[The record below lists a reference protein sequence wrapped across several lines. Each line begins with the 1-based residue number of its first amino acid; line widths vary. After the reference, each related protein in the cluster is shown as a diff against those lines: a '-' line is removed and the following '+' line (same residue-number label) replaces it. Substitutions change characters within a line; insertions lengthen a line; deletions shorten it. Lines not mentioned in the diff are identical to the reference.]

1 MASDLLSSSLL
12 SNSHT
17 VRDLDKLSVIFR
29 ILSSIAVGYTFN
41 ENWFAAST
49 VRWAEENTQTPS
61 DPKFQCPLKQC
72 TLLLCRVR
80 RRPSLPSL

>member
-1 MASDLLSSSLL
+1 MASDLLSSSLP

-17 VRDLDKLSVIFR
+17 VRGLDKLSVIFR

-61 DPKFQCPLKQC
+61 DPQFQCPLKQSA
-72 TLLLCRVR
+72 TL
-80 RRPSLPSL
+80 PSTSLPSL